1 MSKPLLTISKLDH
14 VTAARIPGF
23 FVASTAP
30 INVEGDDLPAHRQQV
45 PRSQQTN
52 IQQEEDHLN
61 LLADLLYQKVSQTSN
76 HKSDFVEI
84 ILSTHG
90 FSNSK
95 EATKQRIEEIYD
107 YLNKDHQQSVC
118 YRSKNLMYIGYR
130 WPSEPLMGNVA
141 WIAEKLCHA
150 VSTLPLLARTILIF
164 GSIGILISL
173 FFKPKELLVF
183 SLLSFIVSI
192 IILILTTAF
201 FFVVTLIILRLVVY
215 FRDNYRATHFGVPDL
230 VELIRQL
237 DKALF
242 SKAKQDCIDEVKLI
256 SKLEH
261 HFLQKLKH
269 QLTLEGIIITNHE
282 EAALELI
289 SKKVVR
295 DYCKEKSV
303 DKVKVEDL
311 GIQDFEDNNKFTKQG
326 NIDIVVKIA
335 QELLIQDTEVDFVKL
350 RETSVEILENKARK
364 YWENKNRIKLSFIG
378 HSLGAEVIT
387 STVRI
392 LSDVFD
398 LNSVGN
404 LGVTDKLPTSNIGR
418 VFSLER
424 LILVSPD
431 IPISTILSGRA
442 NVLRSSIR
450 RFKEAYLFS
459 NEGDLALRLAST
471 LANYF
476 SFPARTRE
484 GGFRLGNVA
493 IQNNKGY
500 GIFNL
505 DSLQNKEHSRLLKYL
520 IIDSFN
526 LHGSLAEIQD
536 KYRFEEVEDKEKI
549 ANLFTYFD
557 CTDYTDRL
565 TNQSSQKKR
574 VLSLEMWN
582 WEPRSLYYL
591 RLIIAYSLGIKD
603 THGGYFQGEF
613 SQQLI
618 YRLAFLGFGGFL
630 DSLDPDSRTSA
641 LDYLSQECRQKK
653 IQVILSPERY
663 EVDMLE
669 RDRAQVRKEML
680 NVSRESPLSAKQS
693 GEG

>member
-1 MSKPLLTISKLDH
+1 MSKPLLIISKLDH
-14 VTAARIPGF
+14 VKSARIPGF

-30 INVEGDDLPAHRQQV
+30 INVEGDNLPAHRQQV

-52 IQQEEDHLN
+52 IHQEEEHLN
-61 LLADLLYQKVSQTSN
+61 LIADLLYQKVSQPSKN
-76 HKSDFVEI
+76 KSDFLEI
-84 ILSTHG
+84 IISTHG

-95 EATKQRIEEIYD
+95 EATRQRINEIYD
-107 YLNKDHQQSVC
+107 YLNNDYKQSEN

-130 WPSEPLMGNVA
+130 WPSEPLMGNVE

-164 GSIGILISL
+164 GSIAILISL

-183 SLLSFIVSI
+183 SLLSFIFSV

-201 FFVVTLIILRLVVY
+201 FFVVTLIILRLLIY
-215 FRDNYRATHFGVPDL
+215 FRDNYRATNFGVPDL

-242 SKAKQDCIDEVKLI
+242 SKAKQDCINDVKLI

-261 HFLQKLKH
+261 YFLQKLKNK
-269 QLTLEGIIITNHE
+269 LTLEGIIIADQE
-282 EAALELI
+282 ETALESI

-303 DKVKVEDL
+303 ERVKVKEL
-311 GIQDFEDNNKFTKQG
+311 GIQGLKDDNKFTKQE

-335 QELLIQDTEVDFVKL
+335 HELLIQNTDAELVKL
-350 RETSVEILENKARK
+350 REASIEILENKARK
-364 YWENKNRIKLSFIG
+364 YWKNKNRIKLSFIG
-378 HSLGAEVIT
+378 HSLGAEVVT

-398 LNSVGN
+398 LNSVGT
-404 LGVTDKLPTSNIGR
+404 LGVTDKLPTSDIGR

-442 NVLRSSIR
+442 NVMRSSLR

-505 DSLQNKEHSRLLKYL
+505 DNLQNQEHSRLLNYL
-520 IIDSFN
+520 IIDSFS

-557 CTDYTDRL
+557 CTDYTDQTTDR
-565 TNQSSQKKR
+565 NSKKRR
-574 VLSLEMWN
+574 VLSLEMWR

-591 RLIIAYSLGIKD
+591 RLIIAYALGIKD
-603 THGGYFQGEF
+603 THGGYFQGEL

-641 LDYLSQECRQKK
+641 LDSLSQECRQKK

-663 EVDMLE
+663 EVDILG
-669 RDRAQVRKEML
+669 RDREQVRKEML
-680 NVSRESPLSAKQS
+680 NA
-693 GEG
+693 